1 MGKVVILWSG
11 LLLLFSACMRPVA
24 KVQMDRE
31 ISTQAAPV
39 GIPFRPETVVIKI
52 CVDKDGA
59 VVSAA
64 HDPEKSTTSD
74 TVLINKSIKAANQYR
89 FSPSS
94 QNLECGSITFNFKLK
109 NDSPTTK
116 H

>member
-1 MGKVVILWSG
+1 MGKVVVLWSG
-11 LLLLFSACMRPVA
+11 LLLFSACMRPLA

-31 ISTQAAPV
+31 ISTQVAPV
-39 GIPFRPETVVIKI
+39 GIPFRPDIVVIKV

-59 VVSAA
+59 VVSAVP
-64 HDPEKSTTSD
+64 DPEKSTTSD
-74 TVLINKSIKAANQYR
+74 SMLINKSIKAANQYR

-94 QNLECGSITFNFKLK
+94 RNLECGSITFNFKQK